1 MSHLN
6 LNFEK
11 FDQDKHLQMFIDK
24 ASFAVVSEHSSHS
37 SDEDIMGSIETTS
50 NRGIMKDPKIMEM
63 CRVLEQPQALR
74 T

>member
-1 MSHLN
+1 MY
-6 LNFEK
+6 
-11 FDQDKHLQMFIDK
+11 IDK

-50 NRGIMKDPKIMEM
+50 NRGIMKDPMIMEM